1 MVYNFR
7 QKTVLETQVFNG
19 KNLLLIFSLIC
30 SACIYVCVC
39 MCSYLQQCHALGV
52 IPIFFLSGVYSPRTF
67 YGEQLAPLSACV
79 LLDCTIFV
87 WPLNQMGSCFPS
99 CLVAFLCHSLRTQVL
114 DTQSCSLNVEE
125 GPYSAADTAVPL
137 WGLSS
142 LWGLWLQSPSL
153 CQQSH
158 SRTFLV
164 FPMPFLAEKQMFV
177 KC

>member
-39 MCSYLQQCHALGV
+39 VCSYLQQCHALGV

-67 YGEQLAPLSACV
+67 YWEQLAPLSACV

-125 GPYSAADTAVPL
+125 ALTVLLTLLCLCGDYHPCGDYGYNLLLFANRATAGPS
-137 WGLSS
+137 
-142 LWGLWLQSPSL
+142 
-153 CQQSH
+153 
-158 SRTFLV
+158 
-164 FPMPFLAEKQMFV
+164 
-177 KC
+177 